1 MACSRQGANHSVS
14 PISTAQTAAF
24 AGISPDN
31 LINSCCSGRQT
42 ASQSVLKSS
51 LSVNVACDKADNSK
65 QIASSTNHSSICS
78 IGGGGASR
86 RDFITTITSTHPLSL
101 FCSSSCFTSSLHH
114 HHLLLRYKRSTLKH
128 QQQLVRL
135 LSAPVQAER
144 HSENERVSYILSA
157 AATARAALQNV
168 HHIDCDPPL
177 PRSTWSLC

>member
-65 QIASSTNHSSICS
+65 HIASSTNHSSS
-78 IGGGGASR
+78 ISGGGASR

-114 HHLLLRYKRSTLKH
+114 HLLLRYKRSTLKH

-144 HSENERVSYILSA
+144 HSEKGKSVIYPLSSSN
-157 AATARAALQNV
+157 RKSSSSK
-168 HHIDCDPPL
+168 CPPHRL
-177 PRSTWSLC
+177 